1 MCIIVYII
9 WVCFYL
15 GIDFYVILL
24 NIILFNC
31 EIEINMIY
39 YGGKYIYIYFICMCL
54 CKDFFIVFDNGC
66 FYWDIIYFVKN
77 NYIKLVWGNL

>member
-24 NIILFNC
+24 NIILFYC

-39 YGGKYIYIYFICMCL
+39 YVGKYIYIYFICMCL
-54 CKDFFIVFDNGC
+54 CKDFFIVFDNGW
-66 FYWDIIYFVKN
+66 FYWEIIFFVKN

>member
-15 GIDFYVILL
+15 GIGFYVILL

-39 YGGKYIYIYFICMCL
+39 YVGKYIYIYFICMCL
-54 CKDFFIVFDNGC
+54 CKDFFIVFDNGW
-66 FYWDIIYFVKN
+66 FYWEIIFFVKN
-77 NYIKLVWGNL
+77 NYIKLMWGNL